1 MSNKYEKEHLTES
14 TRMIRSISNSR
25 LIFISILGGLSFIFF
40 KFLEW
45 YTVLLAVLCIIV
57 IIFLLKNLYNRK
69 QFFMDDIGLTF
80 LNGEF
85 EGKTIAW
92 DQMSSIIYESN
103 EHKLGKRYDYFVI
116 SLEKTDSSSS
126 KEYSF
131 TISEDMDI
139 GLGELFLQFN
149 QHGIPTY
156 QIDPATN
163 TLEQIDFNL
172 EDEEAFL
179 EKWLKLKLEMQQVN
193 EDEFNNFPF
202 RPIWKPIVFL
212 VNIIIALVG
221 LLLLILF
228 GFVTYLLVFS
238 HDKEFA
244 EVNTIVR
251 YVIALVSLCWGFYL
265 FYMSWAHGIYS
276 LFGVFITNNLSNY
289 RTRFGK
295 YLYNRFSRIKI

>member
-1 MSNKYEKEHLTES
+1 MSNKYENEHLTKP
-14 TRMIRSISNSR
+14 TRMIRSQSKSR
-25 LIFISILGGLSFIFF
+25 IIFSGILVLLIVLFIR
-40 KFLEW
+40 FLEW
-45 YTVLLAVLCIIV
+45 YTFLLAVLCIIV
-57 IIFLLKNLYNRK
+57 IIFLLKNQYNRE
-69 QFFMDDIGLTF
+69 QFFMDDIGFTF

-92 DQMSSIIYESN
+92 DQMSSITYESN
-103 EHKLGKRYDYFVI
+103 EHNLGKRYDHFVI

-126 KEYSF
+126 KEYPF
-131 TISEDMDI
+131 VISEEMDI
-139 GLGELFLQFN
+139 GLVELFLRFN
-149 QHGIPTY
+149 QNGIPTY

-172 EDEEAFL
+172 EDKEAFL
-179 EKWLKLKLEMQQVN
+179 EKGLKLELEIHQAN

-212 VNIIIALVG
+212 VNIILALLG

-228 GFVTYLLVFS
+228 GFVAYLLVFS
-238 HDKEFA
+238 HDKEFTKLNI
-244 EVNTIVR
+244 VVR
-251 YVIALVSLCWGFYL
+251 YVIALFSLYWGFYL
-265 FYMSWAHGIYS
+265 FYMSWAHGMYS
-276 LFGVFITNNLSNY
+276 FFGVFLTNNLSDY